1 MQSLVRDEPML
12 SLMTASVQGD
22 EEDSRSGPECACSA
36 AYGEEAPPLD
46 GAGTATADDES

>member
-1 MQSLVRDEPML
+1 ML

-22 EEDSRSGPECACSA
+22 EEDSRSGLECACSA
-36 AYGEEAPPLD
+36 AYGEEEAPPLD